1 MVEGGFGDTIASI
14 NARQGE
20 DLKWGE
26 EEVTRLIVELMSFA
40 IMSDLT

>member
-1 MVEGGFGDTIASI
+1 MIRMVDGGVWDTITSI

-26 EEVTRLIVELMSFA
+26 EEVTRVIVEL
-40 IMSDLT
+40 TW